1 MFTRPAFPALGLS
14 LLSLGVGGVG
24 AALGYVVSLPL
35 YMLTG
40 PAVLVSV
47 LSLFGLR
54 LEIVPFLRDIAFLF
68 IGIGIGAGV
77 NAEAAAAMLRWP
89 LAFVAL
95 AAMLI
100 VAMVLCRALLI
111 KALGFDRRSAVLASA
126 PGHLSFVIAL
136 GETYGV
142 DLTRVTVAQSVRVLL
157 LTLMVPAIAALMGLD
172 MSQGLA
178 PQGTVLGL
186 GHIAI
191 LVVLAIVAGWLLEK
205 LRVPAPLL
213 IGAMLVSAAG
223 HLSDLAPGVLEPKVT
238 MACLVTMGT
247 LIGSRFSGTSPAMM
261 FRYAGGGVAITALTT
276 VLAISFAVPV
286 SMFLDMPLP
295 HVLVAFAPG
304 GLETMI
310 VMGAVLGANPG
321 FVAACHVGRLLVL
334 SVLIPIMAARAG
346 EPVLTAS
353 DMRDDV

>member
-1 MFTRPAFPALGLS
+1 MVAKGMLTPPTLPALGYSVLS
-14 LLSLGVGGVG
+14 LAVG
-24 AALGYVVSLPL
+24 AVGALLGYLVNLPL

-54 LEIVPFLRDIAFLF
+54 LGIVPMLRDIAFLF

-95 AAMLI
+95 AIML
-100 VAMVLCRALLI
+100 VLAMVLCRALMV
-111 KALGFDRRSAVLASA
+111 KGFGFDQRSAVLASA

-142 DLTRVTVAQSVRVLL
+142 NLTRVTVAQSVRVLL
-157 LTLMVPAIAALMGLD
+157 LTLTVPALAAMMGLD
-172 MSQGLA
+172 MSQGMI
-178 PQGTVLGL
+178 PDGEVLGV
-186 GHIAI
+186 GYVAV
-191 LVVLAIVAGWLLEK
+191 LVVLSLIVGWVLER

-213 IGAMLVSAAG
+213 IGAMLVSSAG
-223 HLSDLAPGVLEPKVT
+223 HLSDLSPGILEPKIT
-238 MACLVTMGT
+238 MGCLVLMGT
-247 LIGSRFSGTSPAMM
+247 LIGSRFGGTSPAML

-276 VLAISFAVPV
+276 ALALGFAVPV

-334 SVLIPIMAARAG
+334 SVLIPLMAARAG
-346 EPVLTAS
+346 
-353 DMRDDV
+353 DDS

>member
-1 MFTRPAFPALGLS
+1 
-14 LLSLGVGGVG
+14 
-24 AALGYVVSLPL
+24 
-35 YMLTG
+35 MLTG
-40 PAVLVSV
+40 PAVLVSA

-54 LEIVPFLRDIAFLF
+54 LGIAPFLRDIAFLF
-68 IGIGIGAGV
+68 IGIGIGSGV

-95 AAMLI
+95 AIML
-100 VAMVLCRALLI
+100 VLAMVASRIMMVKLF
-111 KALGFDRRSAVLASA
+111 GFDRRSAVLASA

-157 LTLMVPAIAALMGLD
+157 LTLTVPAIAALMGLD

-178 PQGTVLGL
+178 QNGSILGAPT
-186 GHIAI
+186 IAV
-191 LVVLAIVAGWLLEK
+191 LVVLALITGWVLER

-213 IGAMLVSAAG
+213 IGAMLVSSVG
-223 HLSDLAPGVLEPKVT
+223 HLSDIAPGVLEPKVT

-247 LIGSRFSGTSPAMM
+247 LIGSRFGGTTPAML

-276 VLAISFAVPV
+276 VLAIGFAVPV
-286 SMFLDMPLP
+286 AMFLDMPLP

-346 EPVLTAS
+346 GVRLPLDRPSE
-353 DMRDDV
+353 

>member
-1 MFTRPAFPALGLS
+1 MFTPPTLPAFGYS
-14 LLSLGVGGVG
+14 LVSLAVGAIG
-24 AALGYVVSLPL
+24 AALGYVVNLPL

-40 PAVLVSV
+40 PALLVSV

-54 LEIVPFLRDIAFLF
+54 LGIVPLLRDIAFLF

-77 NAEAAAAMLRWP
+77 NADAAAAMLRWP
-89 LAFVAL
+89 LAFLAL
-95 AAMLI
+95 AVMLV
-100 VAMVLCRALLI
+100 VAMVLCRALLVR
-111 KALGFDRRSAVLASA
+111 AFGFDQRSAVLASA

-136 GETYGV
+136 SETYGV
-142 DLTRVTVAQSVRVLL
+142 NLTRVTVAQSVRVLL
-157 LTLMVPAIAALMGLD
+157 LTLTVPAIAALMGLD
-172 MSQGLA
+172 MTQGMT
-178 PQGTVLGL
+178 PSGEILGA
-186 GHIAI
+186 GYIAV
-191 LVVLAIVAGWLLEK
+191 LVVLSLAAGWVLER

-213 IGAMLVSAAG
+213 IGAMLVSSVG
-223 HLSDLAPGVLEPKVT
+223 HLSDLAPGVLEPKIT

-247 LIGSRFSGTSPAMM
+247 LIGSRFGGTSPAML

-276 VLAISFAVPV
+276 VLAVGFAVPV

-321 FVAACHVGRLLVL
+321 FVAASHVGRLLIL
-334 SVLIPIMAARAG
+334 SVLIPMMAARVGAG
-346 EPVLTAS
+346 LTPS
-353 DMRDDV
+353 EGHDG

>member
-1 MFTRPAFPALGLS
+1 MLTPPTLPALGYS
-14 LLSLGVGGVG
+14 VLSLGVGGAG
-24 AALGYVVSLPL
+24 AAFGYMINLPL

-54 LEIVPFLRDIAFLF
+54 LGIVPFLRDIAFLF
-68 IGIGIGAGV
+68 IGIGIGSGV

-95 AAMLI
+95 AIMLV
-100 VAMVLCRALLI
+100 VAMVLSGI
-111 KALGFDRRSAVLASA
+111 MMVKGFGFDRRSAVLASA

-142 DLTRVTVAQSVRVLL
+142 NLTRVTVAQSVRVLL
-157 LTLMVPAIAALMGLD
+157 LTLTVPAIAAVMGLD

-178 PQGTVLGL
+178 QNGSILGAPT
-186 GHIAI
+186 IAV
-191 LVVLAIVAGWLLEK
+191 LVVLALITGWVLER

-213 IGAMLVSAAG
+213 IGAMLVSSVG
-223 HLSDLAPGVLEPKVT
+223 HLSDIAPGVLEPKVT

-247 LIGSRFSGTSPAMM
+247 LIGSRFGGTTPAML

-276 VLAISFAVPV
+276 VLAIGFAVPV

-346 EPVLTAS
+346 RSA
-353 DMRDDV
+353 